1 MYHTDDLLHRVDRI
15 YLGPPGKTAP
25 VKIRYTAYG
34 VGALV
39 FVTTTVVLRGLLSI
53 PWSSSSTLIL
63 FGITIFITGRLMRFI
78 TGDVTVRS
86 VLTAA
91 FNDLVAPRPPKTGAP
106 VSVAPLPEHRMRH
119 NAPAAGTSLS
129 ADLSDDPWSDAA

>member
-25 VKIRYTAYG
+25 FKIRYTAYG

-39 FVTTTVVLRGLLSI
+39 FVTTTVFLRGMLSI
-53 PWSSSSTLIL
+53 PWTSSSTLIL
-63 FGITIFITGRLMRFI
+63 FAVTIFITGRLMQFI

-91 FNDLVAPRPPKTGAP
+91 YHDLVAPRPPKTGAP

-119 NAPAAGTSLS
+119 NTPAAGTS
-129 ADLSDDPWSDAA
+129 APTDLPNDSWSDAA

>member
-25 VKIRYTAYG
+25 FKIRYTAYG

-39 FVTTTVVLRGLLSI
+39 FVTTTVFLRGLLSI
-53 PWSSSSTLIL
+53 PWTSSSTLIL
-63 FGITIFITGRLMRFI
+63 FAITIFITGRLMQFI
-78 TGDVTVRS
+78 TGDVTVLS

-91 FNDLVAPRPPKTGAP
+91 KNDLVAPRPPKTGSP
-106 VSVAPLPEHRMRH
+106 VAVTPLPALRMRH
-119 NAPAAGTSLS
+119 LPADTP
-129 ADLSDDPWSDAA
+129 ADLWSDAA